1 MEADFRRLSDL
12 QKDMLLHAIDA
23 VDANSSTGGVIV
35 YATCSVTIDENEA
48 VVAYALRK
56 RKNVR
61 IEPTGLA
68 FGDEGYVRFR
78 GKNFGND
85 MKLCRRYWGHKHNLD
100 GFFVCRLRKFSNEIP
115 AAKDDESESE
125 NSESEEETEEDSGID
140 GEERTKK
147 EPKSLWDDEEDQQY
161 IKESQMKQRRRKGL
175 KVLSAPKKAAPADTE
190 E

>member
-12 QKDMLLHAIDA
+12 QKDLLLHAIDS
-23 VDANSSTGGVIV
+23 VDATSSTGGVIV

-56 RKNVR
+56 RRNVR
-61 IEPTGLA
+61 IEPSGLV

-78 GKNFGND
+78 GKNFGPD

-115 AAKDDESESE
+115 VVKDEETESE
-125 NSESEEETEEDSGID
+125 ESEEEEEEEGKELDEGRADGDESDTLWDEEEDRKYIEGSLLKLK
-140 GEERTKK
+140 RKK
-147 EPKSLWDDEEDQQY
+147 GY
-161 IKESQMKQRRRKGL
+161 R
-175 KVLSAPKKAAPADTE
+175 VLSNGNRAKLSE
-190 E
+190 

>member
-12 QKDMLLHAIDA
+12 QKDMLLHAIDS
-23 VDANSSTGGVIV
+23 VDANSPTGGVIV

-56 RKNVR
+56 RRNVR

-68 FGDEGYVRFR
+68 FGDEGYQRYR
-78 GKNFGND
+78 GKIFGVD

-115 AAKDDESESE
+115 VVKDVESESE
-125 NSESEEETEEDSGID
+125 SEAEEEVVDGETD
-140 GEERTKK
+140 GEEK
-147 EPKSLWDDEEDQQY
+147 
-161 IKESQMKQRRRKGL
+161 
-175 KVLSAPKKAAPADTE
+175 
-190 E
+190 

>member
-1 MEADFRRLSDL
+1 MEADFRRMSDL
-12 QKDMLLHAIDA
+12 QKDMLLHAIDS
-23 VDANSSTGGVIV
+23 VDAHSSTGGVIV

-56 RKNVR
+56 RRNVR
-61 IEPTGLA
+61 IESTGLS

-78 GKNFGND
+78 GKNFGAD

-125 NSESEEETEEDSGID
+125 NEDSDEETEVESSID
-140 GEERTKK
+140 GEEKK
-147 EPKSLWDDEEDQQY
+147 EKSLWNEEEDN
-161 IKESQMKQRRRKGL
+161 
-175 KVLSAPKKAAPADTE
+175 
-190 E
+190 

>member
-1 MEADFRRLSDL
+1 MSDL

-23 VDANSSTGGVIV
+23 VDANSPTGGVIV
-35 YATCSVTIDENEA
+35 YATCSITIDENEA

-56 RKNVR
+56 RRNVR

-78 GKNFGND
+78 GKNFGPD

-115 AAKDDESESE
+115 VVKDVRSDAEDE
-125 NSESEEETEEDSGID
+125 D
-140 GEERTKK
+140 GEEDEEIYGDEEVEKIDEGK
-147 EPKSLWDDEEDQQY
+147 ILWDEEEDEKY
-161 IKESQMKQRRRKGL
+161 IEDSRRKQLRKRGKKL
-175 KVLSAPKKAAPADTE
+175 LAPKGKVSE
-190 E
+190 

>member
-1 MEADFRRLSDL
+1 MSDL
-12 QKDMLLHAIDA
+12 QKDMLLHSIDA
-23 VDANSSTGGVIV
+23 VDANSPTGGVIV

-56 RKNVR
+56 RRNVR

-78 GKNFGND
+78 GKDFGPD

-115 AAKDDESESE
+115 VVRDVGSDVEDE
-125 NSESEEETEEDSGID
+125 D
-140 GEERTKK
+140 GEEEEEMYGEDEEAVEVENIDGVRI
-147 EPKSLWDDEEDQQY
+147 LWDEEEDQKY
-161 IKESQMKQRRRKGL
+161 MEESRRKQLRKRGKKL
-175 KVLSAPKKAAPADTE
+175 LPPKAKVSSLVM
-190 E
+190 

>member
-23 VDANSSTGGVIV
+23 VDATSSTGGVIV
-35 YATCSVTIDENEA
+35 YATCSVTVDENEA

-56 RKNVR
+56 RRNVR
-61 IEPTGLA
+61 IESTGLS

-78 GKNFGND
+78 GKNFGPD

-115 AAKDDESESE
+115 AVKDDESESE
-125 NSESEEETEEDSGID
+125 SEGSEEETEVESGVD
-140 GEERTKK
+140 GEEREGKTM
-147 EPKSLWDDEEDQQY
+147 WDEEEDKKY
-161 IKESQMKQRRRKGL
+161 IQESLLKQKKKKGL
-175 KVLSAPKKAAPADTE
+175 KVIPRKVRKVDVSE
-190 E
+190 

>member
-1 MEADFRRLSDL
+1 MSDL

-23 VDANSSTGGVIV
+23 VDANSPTGGVIV

-56 RKNVR
+56 RRNVR

-78 GKNFGND
+78 GKNFGQD

-115 AAKDDESESE
+115 ATKDVGSDPEDEDGDEDE
-125 NSESEEETEEDSGID
+125 YEEID
-140 GEERTKK
+140 GEEEVEVERIDEGRT
-147 EPKSLWDDEEDQQY
+147 LWDEEEDQKY
-161 IKESQMKQRRRKGL
+161 IEESRRKQLRKRGKKL
-175 KVLSAPKKAAPADTE
+175 LPPKATKVSE
-190 E
+190 